1 MGEILRRI
9 IGKCIGWVLKT
20 DIQEA
25 AGPLQMAT
33 GLQSG
38 AEAAIHA
45 MKEIYEHEDTEAVI
59 LVDASNAFNSL
70 NRSAALHNIQII
82 CPQFSII
89 LINTYRLPVRMVIY
103 GSKDILSVEGTTQ
116 GDNLAMSFYALGNVP
131 LLEHLKI
138 SSPNVKNV
146 CLADDITGAGKL
158 SKLKC
163 WWTSVISEGSKIGY
177 NVNEKKSWLITKNEQ
192 LLHEAKDIF
201 SDTNIK
207 FTTEGQRHLGAT
219 IGSSDF
225 RTAYATE
232 KVKNWCEEM
241 EKLCEYSKTQPHA
254 AYAAFCHGEIHK
266 YTYFLRT
273 IPSMK
278 DYIKPLD
285 DLISQKFIPTLR
297 SLLLPTKIES
307 SIHYLL
313 KVAV

>member
-1 MGEILRRI
+1 MFRLSRNLSLIL
-9 IGKCIGWVLKT
+9 CLKIFKFVVDFSSVESSFQT
-20 DIQEA
+20 E
-25 AGPLQMAT
+25 G
-33 GLQSG
+33 
-38 AEAAIHA
+38 A
-45 MKEIYEHEDTEAVI
+45 MK
-59 LVDASNAFNSL
+59 
-70 NRSAALHNIQII
+70 
-82 CPQFSII
+82 
-89 LINTYRLPVRMVIY
+89 
-103 GSKDILSVEGTTQ
+103 
-116 GDNLAMSFYALGNVP
+116 LGNVP

-163 WWTSVISEGSKIGY
+163 WRTSVISEGSKIGY

-192 LLHEAKDIF
+192 LLHEAKDMF

-273 IPSMK
+273 IP
-278 DYIKPLD
+278 D
-285 DLISQKFIPTLR
+285 ISYFC
-297 SLLLPTKIES
+297 
-307 SIHYLL
+307 
-313 KVAV
+313 